1 MVSNKQGI
9 SIIWGTR
16 IFCSFVDLRA
26 VMSTSPAEITVPD
39 PLVVKTDQ
47 GFLCW
52 VAPVYQTLNAGDI
65 CRKVVVFNDNIL
77 IACVSVRFTVL

>member
-1 MVSNKQGI
+1 MVRNKQGI
-9 SIIWGTR
+9 STIWGTR
-16 IFCSFVDLRA
+16 IVRSSMDLKA
-26 VMSTSPAEITVPD
+26 VISNSPADTVLD
-39 PLVVKTDQ
+39 PFVVVAGQ

-52 VAPVYQTLNAGDI
+52 LAPAYQTLNAGDI